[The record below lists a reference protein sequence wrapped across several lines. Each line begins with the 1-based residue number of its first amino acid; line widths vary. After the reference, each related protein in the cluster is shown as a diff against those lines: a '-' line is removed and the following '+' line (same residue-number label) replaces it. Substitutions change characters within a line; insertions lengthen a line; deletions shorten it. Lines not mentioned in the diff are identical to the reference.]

1 MGSNNF
7 WLKLTRFDGK
17 RVWDFFLGIDH
28 GSKSQIFTDEN
39 VKQRYDKLFEFQ
51 HPKKYFD
58 DFKQNII
65 LRVLDERIQIF
76 HDRKGLNYFPSEYV
90 TDDKIKK
97 PSIKSLTIQ
106 SDSSGKSIQRWTI
119 QRVEIKSG

>member
-1 MGSNNF
+1 MKNEGSSEFRF
-7 WLKLTRFDGK
+7 WLRGFQ
-17 RVWDFFLGIDH
+17 FNIGIDH

-39 VKQRYDKLFEFQ
+39 VKQRYEKLFEFQ

-58 DFKQNII
+58 DFKQNLI
-65 LRVLDERIQIF
+65 LRILDGRIQIF
-76 HDRKGLNYFPSEYV
+76 HDLKGLSYFSSEYV

-97 PSIKSLTIQ
+97 ANINLLRIESE
-106 SDSSGKSIQRWTI
+106 SSGESIQRWTI